1 MQNGAAAL
9 KKYVFFSKKK
19 KNPKK
24 HNIESVY
31 DAATPLLGLYPEL
44 KQGVK
49 DTFVHPCSQQ
59 HYSVAERRKQP
70 TCPSTSEWDK
80 QCRPSTRWEVIQP

>member
-9 KKYVFFSKKK
+9 KKYVFFSNNNNNNN
-19 KNPKK
+19 KN
-24 HNIESVY
+24 NIESVY

-44 KQGVK
+44 KQGFK
-49 DTFVHPCSQQ
+49 ETFVHPCSQQ

-70 TCPSTSEWDK
+70 TCPSTNEWDK
-80 QCRPSTRWEVIQP
+80 QCGLSTQWEVIQP